1 MTREQMLVRLQLA
14 GYDIKIQHLPRGGG
28 VVEIRSDRDSKMFA
42 WTHGNRDTWS
52 SSTTNFNERV
62 TDQQLYDALT
72 KESNT
77 K

>member
-1 MTREQMLVRLQLA
+1 MTREQMLVRLALA
-14 GYDIKIQHLPRGGG
+14 GYHIKIQNVKNG
-28 VVEIRSDRDSKMFA
+28 VIEIRSEKNVKLFA